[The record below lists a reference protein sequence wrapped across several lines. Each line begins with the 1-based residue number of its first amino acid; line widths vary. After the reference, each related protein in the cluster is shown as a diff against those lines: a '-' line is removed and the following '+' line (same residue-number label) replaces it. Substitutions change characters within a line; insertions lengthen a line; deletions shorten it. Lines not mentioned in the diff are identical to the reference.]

1 MTNSLHQEPERDEFK
16 HESPIRAFTTWSVQG
31 LYALGKG
38 FRPSLQHLVPY
49 LNAMEGKEGWRLVQV
64 LEAATGSPSFIF
76 RLEREPS
83 DDELR
88 ARYPHLDFQ
97 LPAKVATG
105 LRQVTGDMVHA
116 IKGTTWPHKRKE
128 EFYGFADRVNG
139 YAAEL
144 EAGEEPYVRNRE
156 GFEEA
161 GRKIDQA
168 REMATE
174 MERTEIDG
182 HLAFVFK
189 GLDSETT
196 FWSRARWNG
205 KPDDV
210 MKAMASMKPVV
221 RAEFLEMHNV
231 ESVAHFWRS
240 ASVAAVLRL
249 IDKLDWWDRVSLA
262 DPITHDELTK
272 ALGRTPPA
280 SAIAAMSTD
289 PYKVMADYVRD
300 QPLGEAYEPTHLADR
315 WTDHGSDIDIP
326 VEYHEEAL
334 RFIAD
339 KRGMDADRLVKDFML
354 YFKERNQPNQVTHK
368 TFYQQL
374 QFILP
379 AAKPLEL
386 KQLIDQF
393 RVSKQPAREVTS
405 APPVSAIGDDPINPK
420 HYAGR
425 ECADIGERLSA
436 NGYQILKYCWR
447 LGKKDDPCQE
457 LGKAIWYGESESEL
471 LRVLARA
478 QGWRAVRPN
487 LTGIKDSNG
496 YLEDRIA
503 DQPQFTQNIARM
515 LWAGYGQREL
525 RAILEAI
532 QEHRFHLDCG
542 RGLAI

>member
-1 MTNSLHQEPERDEFK
+1 MTDTLHQEPERDQFK
-16 HESPIRAFTTWSVQG
+16 SESPIRAFTDWQVNG
-31 LYALGKG
+31 RYALGKG
-38 FRPSLQHLVPY
+38 FRPSLQHVVPY
-49 LNAMEGKEGWRLVQV
+49 LEAMERKEGWRVVQV
-64 LEAATGSPSFIF
+64 LEAGTQTPSFLF
-76 RLEREPS
+76 RLEREPN

-88 ARYPHLDFQ
+88 ERYSHLDFH

-144 EAGEEPYVRNRE
+144 EAREEPYVRNRE

-168 REMATE
+168 REMAAG

-182 HLAFVFK
+182 HLAFVFR

-196 FWSRARWNG
+196 FWNRARWNG
-205 KPDDV
+205 KPDDA

-221 RAEFLEMHNV
+221 LAEFLEMHNV

-280 SAIAAMSTD
+280 SAIAAMSAD
-289 PYKVMADYVRD
+289 PCKAVADFIQD
-300 QPLGEAYEPTHLADR
+300 QPLGETYAADK

-339 KRGMDADRLVKDFML
+339 KRGMDAERLVKDFML
-354 YFKERNQPNQVTHK
+354 YFKERNQPNQVSHK

-379 AAKPLEL
+379 AAKTLEL

-393 RVSKQPAREVTS
+393 RVSKQSPVEVTS

-457 LGKAIWYGESESEL
+457 LGKAIWYGESEAAL
-471 LRVLARA
+471 LKHMAHK
-478 QGWRAVRPN
+478 QGYRHTSPN
-487 LTGIKDSNG
+487 VTGIKDPAAF
-496 YLEDRIA
+496 LEDRIA

-515 LWAGYGQREL
+515 LWAGYSQRQL
-525 RAILEAI
+525 QAILEAI
-532 QEHRFHLDCG
+532 NEHRFHLDCG

>member
-38 FRPSLQHLVPY
+38 FRPSLAHLVPY
-49 LNAMEGKEGWRLVQV
+49 LNAMEDKEGWRLVQV

-97 LPAKVATG
+97 LPTKVATG

-168 REMATE
+168 REMATA

-205 KPDDV
+205 KPDDA

-221 RAEFLEMHNV
+221 LAEFLEAHNV

-300 QPLGEAYEPTHLADR
+300 QSLGETYMPDEHRVDLRKHKVDDVRTLAPEGYVFDRYEG
-315 WTDHGSDIDIP
+315 HGDEFA
-326 VEYHEEAL
+326 V
-334 RFIAD
+334 F
-339 KRGMDADRLVKDFML
+339 V
-354 YFKERNQPNQVTHK
+354 
-368 TFYQQL
+368 
-374 QFILP
+374 
-379 AAKPLEL
+379 
-386 KQLIDQF
+386 
-393 RVSKQPAREVTS
+393 REVTS
-405 APPVSAIGDDPINPK
+405 APPVGAIGDDPINPK

-478 QGWRAVRPN
+478 QGWRAVWPN
-487 LTGIKDSNG
+487 LTGIKDPAAF
-496 YLEDRIA
+496 LEDRIA

-532 QEHRFHLDCG
+532 KEHRFHLDCG

>member
-1 MTNSLHQEPERDEFK
+1 MTDTLHQEPERDQFK
-16 HESPIRAFTTWSVQG
+16 SESPIRAFTDWQVNG
-31 LYALGKG
+31 RYALGKG
-38 FRPSLQHLVPY
+38 FRPSLQHVVPY
-49 LNAMEGKEGWRLVQV
+49 LEAMERKEGWRVVQV
-64 LEAATGSPSFIF
+64 LEAGTQTPSFLF
-76 RLEREPS
+76 RLEREPTLA
-83 DDELR
+83 ELR
-88 ARYPHLDFQ
+88 ERYPHLDFA
-97 LPAKVATG
+97 LP
-105 LRQVTGDMVHA
+105 
-116 IKGTTWPHKRKE
+116 E
-128 EFYGFADRVNG
+128 
-139 YAAEL
+139 
-144 EAGEEPYVRNRE
+144 EEPFVRNRE

-168 REMATE
+168 RDMAAG
-174 MERTEIDG
+174 MERTEING
-182 HLAFVFK
+182 HLAFVFR

-196 FWSRARWNG
+196 FWNRARWNG
-205 KPDDV
+205 KPDDA

-221 RAEFLEMHNV
+221 LAEFLEMHNV

-262 DPITHDELTK
+262 DPITHDELAK

-280 SAIAAMSTD
+280 SAIAAMSAD
-289 PYKVMADYVRD
+289 PHKAVADFIRD
-300 QPLGEAYEPTHLADR
+300 QPLGETYQADR

-354 YFKERNQPNQVTHK
+354 YFKERNQPNQVSHK

-379 AAKPLEL
+379 AANVVEL
-386 KQLIDQF
+386 KRLIDQF
-393 RVSKQPAREVTS
+393 RVSKQSPVEVTS

-425 ECADIGERLSA
+425 ECADIGERLTA

-457 LGKAIWYGESESEL
+457 LGKAIWYGESEAAL
-471 LRVLARA
+471 LKAMA
-478 QGWRAVRPN
+478 HKQGYRHTTPN
-487 LTGIKDSNG
+487 FTGIKDSAAF
-496 YLEDRIA
+496 LEDRIA

-515 LWAGYGQREL
+515 LWAGYNQRQL
-525 RAILEAI
+525 QAILEAI
-532 QEHRFHLDCG
+532 NEHRFHLDCG

>member
-38 FRPSLQHLVPY
+38 FRPSLAHLVPY
-49 LNAMEGKEGWRLVQV
+49 LNAMEAKEGWRLVQV

-76 RLEREPS
+76 RLEREPTVE
-83 DDELR
+83 ELR
-88 ARYPHLDFQ
+88 ERYPHLDFA
-97 LPAKVATG
+97 LP
-105 LRQVTGDMVHA
+105 
-116 IKGTTWPHKRKE
+116 E
-128 EFYGFADRVNG
+128 
-139 YAAEL
+139 
-144 EAGEEPYVRNRE
+144 EEPYVRNRE

-168 REMATE
+168 RDMATA

-205 KPDDV
+205 KPDEA

-221 RAEFLEMHNV
+221 RAEFLEAHNV

-262 DPITHDELTK
+262 DPITHNELTK

-280 SAIAAMSTD
+280 SAIAAMSSD
-289 PYKVMADYVRD
+289 PHKVMADYVRG
-300 QPLGEAYEPTHLADR
+300 QALGETYEPTHLADR

-393 RVSKQPAREVTS
+393 RVSKQPPLSAMGQEVTS

-457 LGKAIWYGESESEL
+457 LGKAVWYGESEASL
-471 LRVLARA
+471 LKHMAHK
-478 QGWRAVRPN
+478 QGYRHTTPN
-487 LTGIKDSNG
+487 LTGIKDPAAF
-496 YLEDRIA
+496 LEDRIA
-503 DQPQFTQNIARM
+503 DQSQFTQNIARM
-515 LWAGYGQREL
+515 LWAGYSQRQL
-525 RAILEAI
+525 QAILEAI
-532 QEHRFHLDCG
+532 NEHRFHLDCG

>member
-144 EAGEEPYVRNRE
+144 EAREEPYVRNRE

-168 REMATE
+168 REMDA
-174 MERTEIDG
+174 
-182 HLAFVFK
+182 
-189 GLDSETT
+189 
-196 FWSRARWNG
+196 
-205 KPDDV
+205 
-210 MKAMASMKPVV
+210 AM
-221 RAEFLEMHNV
+221 
-231 ESVAHFWRS
+231 RS
-240 ASVAAVLRL
+240 A
-249 IDKLDWWDRVSLA
+249 DK
-262 DPITHDELTK
+262 
-272 ALGRTPPA
+272 
-280 SAIAAMSTD
+280 
-289 PYKVMADYVRD
+289 
-300 QPLGEAYEPTHLADR
+300 

-339 KRGMDADRLVKDFML
+339 KRGMNADRLVKDFML

-374 QFILP
+374 QFVLP
-379 AAKPLEL
+379 SANALEL

-393 RVSKQPAREVTS
+393 RVSKQPPVSAIGEEVTS

-487 LTGIKDSNG
+487 LTGIKDPAAF
-496 YLEDRIA
+496 LEDRIA

>member
-1 MTNSLHQEPERDEFK
+1 MTDTLHQEPERDQFK
-16 HESPIRAFTTWSVQG
+16 SESPIRAFTDWQVNG
-31 LYALGKG
+31 RYALGKG
-38 FRPSLQHLVPY
+38 FRPSLQHVVPY
-49 LNAMEGKEGWRLVQV
+49 LEAMERKEGWRVVQV
-64 LEAATGSPSFIF
+64 LEAGTQTPSFLF

-88 ARYPHLDFQ
+88 ERYSHLDFQ

-144 EAGEEPYVRNRE
+144 EAGEEPFVRNRE

-168 REMATE
+168 RDMAAG
-174 MERTEIDG
+174 MERTEING
-182 HLAFVFK
+182 HLAFVFR

-196 FWSRARWNG
+196 FWNRARWNG
-205 KPDDV
+205 KPEEA
-210 MKAMASMKPVV
+210 MKAMASMKGATLG
-221 RAEFLEMHNV
+221 RFLDDHKV
-231 ESVAHFWRS
+231 DSVAQFWRS

-262 DPITHDELTK
+262 DPITHDELAK

-280 SAIAAMSTD
+280 SAIAAMSAD
-289 PYKVMADYVRD
+289 PYKAVADFIRD
-300 QPLGEAYEPTHLADR
+300 QPLGETYQADR
-315 WTDHGSDIDIP
+315 WTDHGSHIDIP

-334 RFIAD
+334 RFIAE

-379 AAKPLEL
+379 AANPLEL

-393 RVSKQPAREVTS
+393 RVSKQSPVEVTS

-457 LGKAIWYGESESEL
+457 LGKAIWYGESEAAL
-471 LRVLARA
+471 LKAMA
-478 QGWRAVRPN
+478 HKQGYRHTTPN
-487 LTGIKDSNG
+487 VTGIKDPAAF
-496 YLEDRIA
+496 LEDRIA

-515 LWAGYGQREL
+515 LWAGYSQRQL
-525 RAILEAI
+525 QAILEAI
-532 QEHRFHLDCG
+532 NEHRFHLDCG